1 MADPMDLESAAEDGR
16 LYLNGIDALTG
27 LPAVPPMT
35 EEEAARR
42 AAGGPP
48 PAEDVGLLR
57 QLWDAL
63 KRLFHGLPDDID
75 PADVATAGWAVV
87 LPTETPDEVRQAIER
102 LVAHR
107 RDHTRVPADRCRI
120 LDYRPGEPL
129 GDWLR
134 GLGAHLADIEP
145 TRLPYYVALVG
156 GPEVISFEFQ
166 ALLDMNYA
174 VGRIAFDRPEQYRQ
188 YVEGLIAYE
197 AAGAVPNGREVL
209 YWGPRNRADQATQ
222 LSADCLIRPLYEG
235 IPATG
240 DQPALPAVAE
250 QRRFRSRCL
259 GGPEATRANLLE
271 PLHAADSGRRPA
283 FLFTASHG
291 LEWPNGHESQV
302 AEQGALLCQDWP
314 GLGVPPRPEHCVK
327 AADIGDDAQ
336 FHGLVAF
343 LFACHGAGTP
353 AFDQFLADRT
363 KGAVP
368 IAGRPFV
375 AALPQR
381 LLSHPN
387 GPALAVFGHVERA
400 WGYSIRPRGLGA
412 RLRPFRNLLSRV
424 LKGEPVGHAT
434 KDLSDRFTAASA
446 QLNLLHDPSYPGER
460 PPASELAALW
470 VECNDAR
477 NYILLGDPA
486 ARLRVDLLA

>member
-1 MADPMDLESAAEDGR
+1 MADSMDIESADEDGR

-57 QLWDAL
+57 RLWEAL
-63 KRLFHGLPDDID
+63 KRPFHGLPDDID
-75 PADVATAGWAVV
+75 PTDVATAGWAVV

-120 LDYRPGEPL
+120 LDYRPGQSL

-134 GLGAHLADIEP
+134 GLGAHLADVEP

-197 AAGAVPNGREVL
+197 TAGAVPNGREVL
-209 YWGPRNRADQATQ
+209 YWGPRNRADRATQ
-222 LSADCLIRPLYEG
+222 LSADCLIRPLFEG

-240 DQPALPAVAE
+240 DQPALPADRRAAPVPLPVPRRPRGDAGQPAGAAARRRAGPSAGVPVHRLARAGVA
-250 QRRFRSRCL
+250 QRAREPGGRAGGAALPGLARPGRAAPL
-259 GGPEATRANLLE
+259 GALREGRRHRRRRAGSTAWSPSCSPATGP
-271 PLHAADSGRRPA
+271 GRRPSTSSWP
-283 FLFTASHG
+283 TARRARCRSPG
-291 LEWPNGHESQV
+291 GRSWRRCRSGCCRTPTARRWPSSATSSGP
-302 AEQGALLCQDWP
+302 GAT
-314 GLGVPPRPEHCVK
+314 R
-327 AADIGDDAQ
+327 
-336 FHGLVAF
+336 
-343 LFACHGAGTP
+343 
-353 AFDQFLADRT
+353 
-363 KGAVP
+363 
-368 IAGRPFV
+368 
-375 AALPQR
+375 
-381 LLSHPN
+381 S
-387 GPALAVFGHVERA
+387 GPAA
-400 WGYSIRPRGLGA
+400 WARGCG
-412 RLRPFRNLLSRV
+412 RS
-424 LKGEPVGHAT
+424 AT
-434 KDLSDRFTAASA
+434 CSAAS
-446 QLNLLHDPSYPGER
+446 
-460 PPASELAALW
+460 
-470 VECNDAR
+470 
-477 NYILLGDPA
+477 
-486 ARLRVDLLA
+486 

>member
-1 MADPMDLESAAEDGR
+1 
-16 LYLNGIDALTG
+16 
-27 LPAVPPMT
+27 V
-35 EEEAARR
+35 
-42 AAGGPP
+42 
-48 PAEDVGLLR
+48 
-57 QLWDAL
+57 
-63 KRLFHGLPDDID
+63 KRPLHGLPDDID
-75 PADVATAGWAVV
+75 PTDVTTAGWAVV

-102 LVAHR
+102 LLAHR
-107 RDHTRVPADRCRI
+107 RDHTRVPTDRCLG
-120 LDYRPGEPL
+120 LDYRPGQPL

-134 GLGAHLADIEP
+134 GLGAHLADVEP

-174 VGRIAFDRPEQYRQ
+174 VGRIAFDRPEQYRR

-197 AAGAVPNGREVL
+197 TAGAVSNGREVL
-209 YWGPRNRADQATQ
+209 YWGPRNRADRATQ
-222 LSADCLIRPLYEG
+222 LSADCLIRPLFEG
-235 IPATG
+235 IAAAG
-240 DQPALPAVAE
+240 DQPALQAIAE
-250 QRRFRSRCL
+250 QRRFRSRCH
-259 GGPEATRANLLE
+259 GAADATRANLLE
-271 PLHAADSGRRPA
+271 PLHASEPGRRPA

-291 LEWPNGHESQV
+291 LDWPKGHEMQL

-314 GLGVPPRPEHCVK
+314 GLGTPPRSEHCVS

-336 FHGLVAF
+336 LHGLVAF

-353 AFDQFLADRT
+353 AFDQFLANHA
-363 KGAVP
+363 KEPVP
-368 IAGRPFV
+368 IAGQPFV

-400 WGYSIRPRGLGA
+400 WGYSIRPRGLGP
-412 RLRPFRNLLSRV
+412 RLRPFRNLISRI

-434 KDLSDRFTAASA
+434 KDLSDRFTSASA
-446 QLNLLHDPSYPGER
+446 QLNLFSDPSYPGTR

-486 ARLRVDLLA
+486 ARLRIDLLA

>member
-1 MADPMDLESAAEDGR
+1 MDIESADENDR
-16 LYLNGIDALTG
+16 LHLNGIDALTG

-35 EEEAARR
+35 KEEAARR

-48 PAEDVGLLR
+48 PAEDVGILR
-57 QLWDAL
+57 RLWEAL
-63 KRLFHGLPDDID
+63 KRPFRGLPDDVEPTD
-75 PADVATAGWAVV
+75 FATAGWAVV
-87 LPTETPDEVRQAIER
+87 LPTDLPGEVRQAIER

-107 RDHTRVPADRCRI
+107 RDHTRVPSDLCRI
-120 LDYRPGEPL
+120 LDYRPGLPL

-134 GLGAHLADIEP
+134 RLGASLADVEP

-166 ALLDMNYA
+166 VLLDINYA
-174 VGRIAFDRPEQYRQ
+174 VGRIAFDRPEQYQ
-188 YVEGLIAYE
+188 HYVEGLIAYE
-197 AAGAVPNGREVL
+197 TAAAVPNGREVL
-209 YWGPRNRADQATQ
+209 YWGPRNRDDQATQ
-222 LSADCLIRPLYEG
+222 LSADCLIRPLHEG
-235 IPATG
+235 IAAAG
-240 DQPALPAVAE
+240 DQPALPAIAE

-259 GGPEATRANLLE
+259 LGPAATRAHLLE
-271 PLHAADSGRRPA
+271 PLHAADPGRRPA

-291 LEWPNGHESQV
+291 LQWPSGHESQV
-302 AEQGALLCQDWP
+302 AKQGALLCQDWP
-314 GLGVPPRPEHCVK
+314 GLGVPPRPEHAAQ
-327 AADIGDDAQ
+327 AADLGDDAQ
-336 FHGLVAF
+336 VHGLVAF

-363 KGAVP
+363 RGPVP
-368 IAGRPFV
+368 IAPRPFV

-387 GPALAVFGHVERA
+387 GSALAVFGHVERA
-400 WGYSIRPRGLGA
+400 WGYSIQPRGLGS

-424 LKGEPVGHAT
+424 LRGEPVGHAT

-446 QLNLLHDPSYPGER
+446 QLNLLLDPSYPDMR
-460 PPASELAALW
+460 PSDVEVASLW
-470 VECNDAR
+470 IECNDAR
-477 NYILLGDPA
+477 NYVLLGDPA

>member
-1 MADPMDLESAAEDGR
+1 M
-16 LYLNGIDALTG
+16 
-27 LPAVPPMT
+27 
-35 EEEAARR
+35 
-42 AAGGPP
+42 
-48 PAEDVGLLR
+48 
-57 QLWDAL
+57 
-63 KRLFHGLPDDID
+63 
-75 PADVATAGWAVV
+75 
-87 LPTETPDEVRQAIER
+87 
-102 LVAHR
+102 
-107 RDHTRVPADRCRI
+107 
-120 LDYRPGEPL
+120 
-129 GDWLR
+129 
-134 GLGAHLADIEP
+134 
-145 TRLPYYVALVG
+145 VG

-197 AAGAVPNGREVL
+197 TAGTVPNGREVL
-209 YWGPRNRADQATQ
+209 YWGPRNRADRATQ

-240 DQPALPAVAE
+240 DQPTLPAVAE

-271 PLHAADSGRRPA
+271 PLHDADPGRRPA

-291 LEWPNGHESQV
+291 LEWPNGHERQV

-353 AFDQFLADRT
+353 AFDQFLADRS
-363 KGAVP
+363 KGPVP

-375 AALPQR
+375 AALPRR

-400 WGYSIRPRGLGA
+400 WGFSIRPRGLGP

-434 KDLSDRFTAASA
+434 KDLSDRFTASSA
-446 QLNLLHDPSYPGER
+446 QLQPAPRPELSRDAAAGRRGGRALGRVQRRPQLRPARRPGGAAPGRLARVSVRSSGLDVGPSNDGTWSHMDPRRGRGQSSER
-460 PPASELAALW
+460 TAAVASSLE
-470 VECNDAR
+470 
-477 NYILLGDPA
+477 
-486 ARLRVDLLA
+486 